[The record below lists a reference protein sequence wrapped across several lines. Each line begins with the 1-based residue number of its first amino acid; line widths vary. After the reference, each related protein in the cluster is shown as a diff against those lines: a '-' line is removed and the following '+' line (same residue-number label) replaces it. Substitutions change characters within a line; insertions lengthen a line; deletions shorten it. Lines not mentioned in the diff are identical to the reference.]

1 MIDGQIGYI
10 VESYSTRFAL
20 GVSHAT
26 DGTGAAYT
34 NSVFAGVQLQ
44 K

>member
-10 VESYSTRFAL
+10 VDSYSTRFAL
-20 GVSHAT
+20 GVSHASS
-26 DGTGAAYT
+26 GGGQYS